1 MNWRRK
7 KSSYWCHLFALVVR
21 LDKIFKKNLLL
32 FLLMPLVCMEM
43 LELSNM
49 YDGGRLLSWI
59 LENEPENISFVKH
72 ARCFTNTK
80 QCTSSTVKQTKG
92 PKVKLKR
99 ENKFFLQFWER
110 EILKS
115 CFQKRYPTNP
125 KFSFSCFEKRNLNK
139 IIFFSFKNTNNCLK
153 FFSLISGKE
162 KWRLYSSSP
171 MPPFLLLVVGKQY
184 RLVAQY

>member
-1 MNWRRK
+1 M
-7 KSSYWCHLFALVVR
+7 VR
-21 LDKIFKKNLLL
+21 LDKIFKKKSSSISVDATCLHGDAGAQQYVWWRAAALLDIREWAGEY
-32 FLLMPLVCMEM
+32 FF
-43 LELSNM
+43 SKTHNK
-49 YDGGRLLSWI
+49 
-59 LENEPENISFVKH
+59 NISLAKH
-72 ARCFTNTK
+72 PICFTNTK

-115 CFQKRYPTNP
+115 CFQKRYQTNP